1 MNSINAN
8 ALEHFVRILRV
19 ALFIATKSIRRG
31 SIIVKLIMVL
41 VLVLTLLNLTV
52 VGGLL
57 NGITEDIGDNVRKS
71 FVGDIFI
78 EPLSGYEYIRNTS
91 ELLPSLNGNSIA
103 GYSPRLLK
111 TVSLEYDYKKSSN
124 KKPPYV
130 GTKLVGIHSDA
141 EAITTILPDK
151 VIAGRF
157 LEKDHWNEIVLGS
170 ALVEGYVHSSPG
182 GSDNTLGH
190 VLIGDKVRARFATGV
205 TFEFT
210 VVGIANTKSA
220 SVDQRSF
227 VNYKILRQLSGFTDN
242 RYSEIAIR
250 MNEQTQASSLINY
263 LKNADANM
271 GYKNVIKEAHE
282 AMPKAIA
289 DLQKA
294 FGLINNIVGITA
306 IMVGLVTTFVIIFIN
321 ASSRRRHLGILKAQG
336 IEPSALI
343 LSYVFQVLFYALI
356 GIVIGIAIL
365 FLFLQ
370 GYFEQHPI
378 SLPMAEGKLL
388 LGFDYLTL
396 RIIMLILSSLISGF
410 IPAWFII
417 RQNTLDSI
425 LGR

>member
-1 MNSINAN
+1 MR
-8 ALEHFVRILRV
+8 VLRV
-19 ALFIATKSIRRG
+19 ALFIATKSILRG

-78 EPLSGYEYIRNTS
+78 EPLSGYEYVRNTS
-91 ELLPSLNGNSIA
+91 ELLPSLSENRVA
-103 GYSPRLLK
+103 GYSLRLLK
-111 TVSLEYDYKKSSN
+111 AVSLEYDYKNKSSN

-130 GTKLVGIHSDA
+130 GTKLVGIYADA
-141 EAITTILPDK
+141 EAATTILPDK

-170 ALVEGYVHSSPG
+170 ALVDGYVHSSPG
-182 GSDNTLGH
+182 GSDGTLGH
-190 VLIGDKVRARFATGV
+190 VLIGDKVRARFASGV

-210 VVGIANTKSA
+210 VVGITNTKSA

-250 MNEQTQASSLINY
+250 MNERTQAPSLIHY
-263 LKNADANM
+263 LKNADASM
-271 GYKNVIKEAHE
+271 GYKNVIKEANE

-343 LSYVFQVLFYALI
+343 LSYVFQVIFYAMI
-356 GIVIGIAIL
+356 GILIGIAIL

-378 SLPMAEGKLL
+378 SLPMADGKLL

-396 RIIMLILSSLISGF
+396 RIIMLILSSLVSGF